1 MFNGL
6 KRQVI
11 QEVINELEL
20 LCIEYDAKEAVK
32 SGLGEDATFEIGT
45 GYGLRKARK
54 VARNIQDKY
63 K

>member
-20 LCIEYDAKEAVK
+20 LCIEYDAQEEAK
-32 SGLGEDATFEIGT
+32 SMCGEDVTFEIGV

-54 VARNIQDKY
+54 AARNIQDKY

>member
-11 QEVINELEL
+11 QEVVNELEL
-20 LCIEYDAKEAVK
+20 LCIKYDVEEEVK
-32 SGLGEDATFEIGT
+32 SMCGEDVTFEIGV

-54 VARNIQDKY
+54 AACNIQDKY

>member
-11 QEVINELEL
+11 QEVINEIEF
-20 LCIEYDAKEAVK
+20 LCIKYDAEEKVK
-32 SGLGEDATFEIGT
+32 SEFGEDVTFEIGV